1 MNGKDVPSTT
11 GELDMVMSHDVLE
24 HLHDP
29 PRYLFAE
36 LMKRVRTGGYVYVT
50 VPNHVNI
57 RKRIAVL
64 FGETNHPEFER
75 YYWAPKP
82 FRGHLREYTR
92 GDCIGLA
99 NALGL
104 ELVEVKGWHQGL
116 DGVPRGVLRLY
127 LAFSALFPNTR
138 DSWSM
143 IAVLHCEAPRS
154 YRSAR
159 HGWPTRTGGGRTTG
173 RSTRRLLRRLRPPPS
188 GHSSSRSTACT

>member
-1 MNGKDVPSTT
+1 MLDYAKDMGIDYIPMNGKDVPSTT

-75 YYWAPKP
+75 Y
-82 FRGHLREYTR
+82 
-92 GDCIGLA
+92 
-99 NALGL
+99 
-104 ELVEVKGWHQGL
+104 
-116 DGVPRGVLRLY
+116 
-127 LAFSALFPNTR
+127 
-138 DSWSM
+138 
-143 IAVLHCEAPRS
+143 
-154 YRSAR
+154 
-159 HGWPTRTGGGRTTG
+159 
-173 RSTRRLLRRLRPPPS
+173 
-188 GHSSSRSTACT
+188 